1 MDPKAA
7 LRAEVRAA
15 RRARPEHERHA
26 LARSLRDVVLAA
38 PAVAAATRVACYV
51 SLATE
56 PGTAPLRQALRQR
69 GCHVLL
75 PVVVRGEENLDWALD
90 GSDADLD
97 PQQAPPSRL
106 NDIAAPRAPRLG
118 AAALATCDVV
128 LVPALAADLH
138 GARLGQ
144 GAGYYDRALAAVPP
158 RAPVVAVV
166 HDDEVLE
173 PGRIPVL
180 PHDVRVTALVTPARW
195 VPVIG
200 RANRP

>member
-7 LRAEVRAA
+7 LRAQVRAA
-15 RRARPEHERHA
+15 RRARPEPERRE
-26 LARSLRDVVLAA
+26 LARSLQDVVLAA
-38 PAVAAATRVACYV
+38 PAVAASTRVACYV

-56 PGTAPLRQALRQR
+56 PGTASLRQALRRR
-69 GCHVLL
+69 GCDVLL
-75 PVVVRGEENLDWALD
+75 PVVVGPEENLDWALD
-90 GSDADLD
+90 DGEVD
-97 PQQAPPSRL
+97 PQRPAPTRL
-106 NDIAAPRAPRLG
+106 PDIAAPRAPRLG

-158 RAPVVAVV
+158 GAPVVAVV

-180 PHDVRVTALVTPARW
+180 AHDMRVDAVVTPARW
-195 VPVIG
+195 LPIIG
-200 RANRP
+200 RADRP

>member
-1 MDPKAA
+1 MDPKTA

-15 RRARPEHERHA
+15 RRARPQHEREA
-26 LARSLRDVVLAA
+26 VARSLRDVVLAA
-38 PAVAAATRVACYV
+38 PAIAAATRVACYV

-69 GCHVLL
+69 GCDVLL
-75 PVVVRGEENLDWALD
+75 PVVGPEHLDWALD
-90 GSDADLD
+90 DGAEDVSA
-97 PQQAPPSRL
+97 QHAPPTRL
-106 NDIAAPRAPRLG
+106 LDIAAPAGRRLG
-118 AAALATCDVV
+118 ADALSSCDVV
-128 LVPALAADLH
+128 LVPALAADLD

-166 HDDEVLE
+166 HDEEVLA

-180 PHDVRVTALVTPARW
+180 AHDVRVDAVATPARW
-195 VPVIG
+195 VPVIR
-200 RANRP
+200 RAQLP